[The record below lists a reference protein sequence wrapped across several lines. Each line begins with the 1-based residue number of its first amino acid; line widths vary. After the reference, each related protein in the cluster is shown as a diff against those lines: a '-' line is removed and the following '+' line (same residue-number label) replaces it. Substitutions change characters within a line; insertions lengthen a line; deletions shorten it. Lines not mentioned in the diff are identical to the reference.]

1 MGFSDWSV
9 CAGFVLLQAQGSDY
23 DFEANLTLMKL
34 YVQSF
39 LLPLPDHPLVSFPD
53 HPLLPLPDHSLVS
66 QKWKR
71 GCGQ

>member
-1 MGFSDWSV
+1 MGLSDWSV

-34 YVQSF
+34 YVQSAF

-53 HPLLPLPDHSLVS
+53 HP
-66 QKWKR
+66 
-71 GCGQ
+71 